1 MLLFNH
7 TPRRSSESTMHKPQG
22 FKKEVVLRSTP
33 VKDQGQTEAC
43 WIYAMLATI
52 ETDCLAHGDSV
63 NLSPLWLIRK
73 NIERQQN
80 EQRVSTPRPERLLS
94 PDKRGSKE
102 GVEAGEG
109 LMRGTLPEALDLF
122 KHYGIVAYDAY
133 RLADKE
139 EFDAKNLPPEP
150 INVYMYGAR
159 YTPQEFAR
167 SCALADEW
175 QAVTSFTHHPYGE
188 SFAVEIP
195 DNRRGYKALN
205 VSLDSLLRM
214 VEESL
219 RNGHPVAWEGCMNLD
234 RFYND
239 DDNDD
244 DNNPS
249 ASSGTAESNTS
260 TSSGA
265 IKDPKPLSLTEERQR
280 LWDDGILT
288 DDHCM
293 AIIGMGHDAKGRRIF
308 ILKNSWGRGD
318 GYHGY
323 RFLTARQL
331 LLSTIIL
338 MLHKPYLS

>member
-1 MLLFNH
+1 MKKNRSIYIILIVASVAMAGVLMLLFNH
-7 TPRRSSESTMHKPQG
+7 TPKRSSESTMHKPQG

-63 NLSPLWLIRK
+63 HLSPLWLIRK
-73 NIERQQN
+73 NIERQ
-80 EQRVSTPRPERLLS
+80 
-94 PDKRGSKE
+94 
-102 GVEAGEG
+102 GEKYN
-109 LMRGTLPEALDLF
+109 MRGTLPEALDLF

-139 EFDAKNLPPEP
+139 EFDAKKLPPAP

-175 QAVTSFTHHPYGE
+175 QAVTSFTHLPYGE
-188 SFAVEIP
+188 SFALEIP

-205 VSLDSLLRM
+205 VPLDSLLRM

-219 RNGHPVAWEGCMNLD
+219 HNGHPVAWEGCMNLD
-234 RFYND
+234 RFYDD

-244 DNNPS
+244 DNNPPT
-249 ASSGTAESNTS
+249 SSGTAESNTS
-260 TSSGA
+260 ASSETT
-265 IKDPKPLSLTEERQR
+265 KDTKPLSLTKERQR

-308 ILKNSWGRGD
+308 VLKNSWGTND

-338 MLHKPYLS
+338 MVHSS